1 MKSLTKII
9 LEERIKNTT
18 YDLIFLA
25 IVFIFSWLFNK
36 WYEMFIYIFSY
47 TFIRLEFTKAIH
59 GADFTKSAYKGI
71 KYCRYITFVV
81 QLVSL
86 IFIININISKYINLS
101 LAFILGIINFFAK
114 DYLES
119 MMLNKHYEKK
129 IKEFNS
135 QPLETLSIEEMKR
148 LMPSIKYD
156 RLEIVY
162 NFIHKPKELRMDIFL
177 DENYISKATLYRYL
191 SEVQDKYKEIKG
203 DN

>member
-1 MKSLTKII
+1 MKSLTRII
-9 LEERIKNTT
+9 REEKIKNAT
-18 YDLIFLA
+18 YDIIFLLV
-25 IVFIFSWLFNK
+25 VFIVAYLFNK
-36 WYEMFIYIFSY
+36 WYEAFIYIFSY

-59 GADFTKSAYKGI
+59 GKDFTEYYYKGI

-81 QLVSL
+81 QLISL
-86 IFIININISKYINLS
+86 IFIINVNISKYINLS

-114 DYLES
+114 DYLEIV
-119 MMLNKHYEKK
+119 MLNKHYEEK

-135 QPLETLSIEEMKR
+135 KPLEELSVEEMKR

-162 NFIHKPKELRMDIFL
+162 NFIHKSKGLRLDIFL

-191 SEVQDKYKEIKG
+191 SEVQDKYKEITR
-203 DN
+203 NN